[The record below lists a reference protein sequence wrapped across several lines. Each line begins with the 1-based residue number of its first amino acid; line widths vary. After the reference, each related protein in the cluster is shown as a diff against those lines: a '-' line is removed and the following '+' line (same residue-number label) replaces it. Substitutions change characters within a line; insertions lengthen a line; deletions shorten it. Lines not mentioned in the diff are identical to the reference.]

1 MVVSRTD
8 IRYSKVTFI
17 VNLRALYVV
26 TFQHNQMIAENRI
39 SGVGPI
45 VLILSWGIQRR
56 LDSYHVT
63 FSTNEIALFW
73 HCFCETF

>member
-45 VLILSWGIQRR
+45 VLILSWGIGGMQG
-56 LDSYHVT
+56 DVGV
-63 FSTNEIALFW
+63 W
-73 HCFCETF
+73 

>member
-39 SGVGPI
+39 SWVGPI
-45 VLILSWGIQRR
+45 VLILSWGIGGTQR
-56 LDSYHVT
+56 DVGV
-63 FSTNEIALFW
+63 W
-73 HCFCETF
+73 

>member
-39 SGVGPI
+39 LGVGPI
-45 VLILSWGIQRR
+45 VLILSWDIRGNARR
-56 LDSYHVT
+56 RGSLVT
-63 FSTNEIALFW
+63 KIFVFKMATNSLPQ
-73 HCFCETF
+73 

>member
-17 VNLRALYVV
+17 VSLRALYVV

-39 SGVGPI
+39 SGMGPI
-45 VLILSWGIQRR
+45 VLIYSWGILGMQG
-56 LDSYHVT
+56 DVGV
-63 FSTNEIALFW
+63 W
-73 HCFCETF
+73 

>member
-45 VLILSWGIQRR
+45 VLILSWGIGGMQG
-56 LDSYHVT
+56 DV
-63 FSTNEIALFW
+63 EVW
-73 HCFCETF
+73 